1 MVVAASIACIVA
13 GIVIVAQLGWFLHDS
28 SVHGTAL
35 IHRAHRA
42 IAAAAADGAACLGPV
57 GDAAAAG
64 GPDRGPP
71 SPRTT
76 TQDRSTTP
84 DRSGTPRGLLEAPSL
99 GLVAPVREGASDSV
113 LNDAV
118 GHIPA
123 SAWPGHPGT
132 SVFSAHDV
140 TWFSRIDGLM
150 PGDEIRYVTPCRTYT
165 YRVTSHRIVPAGY
178 AVYNTAIPSMVLDTC
193 YPLDALYLTNARYLV
208 YATLAVTSPTSLLP
222 PPRASPVSL
231 TVPAPRALAAQ
242 GLGLEQNE
250 VPLGRLHLA
259 GAPSPAW
266 RETNA
271 PLRTEA
277 AALTAYFGVI
287 RSAEQGK
294 RIWWEDLAP
303 SVPQPSATG
312 LWEGEITGYDTR
324 LDVTLRVQGDR
335 ALSATLTAVVT
346 TADLNQ
352 SGTYDVTVTE
362 TATATGRLL
371 VSGFTMRPASPL
383 CTWPRIRPA
392 NPMLP
397 VAAPTPE
404 TTHHPALRQEIA
416 CSPRC
421 AIRGVGQAP
430 APHLPR

>member
-1 MVVAASIACIVA
+1 MEMIGWDRNLDTEGFARGTGGCWPPGGRVKIRGSPQTHLMIVAASIACIVA
-13 GIVIVAQLGWFLHDS
+13 GVVIVAQLGCFLRDS
-28 SVHGTAL
+28 AVQGTAL

-42 IAAAAADGAACLGPV
+42 IAAAAANGTACLGTI
-57 GDAAAAG
+57 GHAAAAG
-64 GPDRGPP
+64 APGHGPP

-84 DRSGTPRGLLEAPSL
+84 DWNGIPRGLLEVPSL
-99 GLVAPVREGASDSV
+99 GLVAPVREGASDAV

-150 PGDEIRYVTPCRTYT
+150 PGDEIRYVAPCRTYT

-178 AVYNTAIPSMVLDTC
+178 PVYNTATPSMVLDTC
-193 YPLDALYLTNARYLV
+193 YPLDALYLTNTRYLV
-208 YATLAVTSPTSLLP
+208 YATLAVTSPTSLPP
-222 PPRASPVSL
+222 PPRASPIPL
-231 TVPAPRALAAQ
+231 TVPAPKALAAQ

-250 VPLGRLHLA
+250 VPLGTLSLA
-259 GAPSPAW
+259 GAPSPTW

-271 PLRTEA
+271 PLQTEA

-287 RSAEQGK
+287 RSAEQGE
-294 RIWWEDLAP
+294 RTWWEDLAP

-346 TADLNQ
+346 TADFNQ

-362 TATATGRLL
+362 NATATGRLL
-371 VSGFTMRPASPL
+371 VSGFTMRPES
-383 CTWPRIRPA
+383 
-392 NPMLP
+392 
-397 VAAPTPE
+397 
-404 TTHHPALRQEIA
+404 
-416 CSPRC
+416 S
-421 AIRGVGQAP
+421 
-430 APHLPR
+430 

>member
-13 GIVIVAQLGWFLHDS
+13 GVVIVAQLGWFLRDS
-28 SVHGTAL
+28 SVHGTVL
-35 IHRAHRA
+35 IHRARGA
-42 IAAAAADGAACLGPV
+42 IAAAAANRAACLGPV
-57 GDAAAAG
+57 GHAAAAG
-64 GPDRGPP
+64 GPDHGPP
-71 SPRTT
+71 SPRT

-84 DRSGTPRGLLEAPSL
+84 DRSGTPRGLLQAPSL
-99 GLVAPVREGASDSV
+99 GLVAPVREGASDAV

-165 YRVTSHRIVPAGY
+165 YRVASHRVVPAGY

-193 YPLDALYLTNARYLV
+193 YPLDALYPTNARYLV
-208 YATLAVTSPTSLLP
+208 YATLAVTSPTTLLP
-222 PPRASPVSL
+222 PPRASPVPL

-250 VPLGRLHLA
+250 VPLGTLRLA
-259 GAPSPAW
+259 GAPSPTW

-271 PLRTEA
+271 PLQTEA
-277 AALTAYFGVI
+277 AALTEYFAVI

-335 ALSATLTAVVT
+335 TLSATLTAAVT
-346 TADLNQ
+346 TAGSEQ
-352 SGTYDVTVTE
+352 PGTYDVTVIE

-371 VSGFTMRPASPL
+371 VSKFTMRPES
-383 CTWPRIRPA
+383 
-392 NPMLP
+392 
-397 VAAPTPE
+397 
-404 TTHHPALRQEIA
+404 
-416 CSPRC
+416 S
-421 AIRGVGQAP
+421 
-430 APHLPR
+430 

>member
-1 MVVAASIACIVA
+1 MGPEAGYWGGRLKIRGSPRAHLVVVAASIACIVA
-13 GIVIVAQLGWFLHDS
+13 GAMIVAQLGWFLHDS
-28 SVHGTAL
+28 SVHGTGL
-35 IHRAHRA
+35 IYRARRA
-42 IAAAAADGAACLGPV
+42 IAAAAADGAACLDPV
-57 GDAAAAG
+57 GDAAAAAG
-64 GPDRGPP
+64 
-71 SPRTT
+71 T
-76 TQDRSTTP
+76 
-84 DRSGTPRGLLEAPSL
+84 TPRGLLEAPSL

-165 YRVTSHRIVPAGY
+165 YRVTSHRVVPAGY

-193 YPLDALYLTNARYLV
+193 YPLDALYPTNARYLV
-208 YATLAVTSPTSLLP
+208 YATLAVTAPTSVLP
-222 PPRASPVSL
+222 PPRASPVPL

-250 VPLGRLHLA
+250 VPLGRLRLA

-271 PLRTEA
+271 PLQTEA

-287 RSAEQGK
+287 RSAEQGE

-303 SVPQPSATG
+303 SVPQTSATG

-335 ALSATLTAVVT
+335 TLDATLTAEVT
-346 TADLNQ
+346 TAGSGQ
-352 SGTYDVTVTE
+352 PGTYDITVTE

-371 VSGFTMRPASPL
+371 VSKFRM
-383 CTWPRIRPA
+383 WP
-392 NPMLP
+392 
-397 VAAPTPE
+397 E
-404 TTHHPALRQEIA
+404 
-416 CSPRC
+416 SS
-421 AIRGVGQAP
+421 
-430 APHLPR
+430 

>member
-1 MVVAASIACIVA
+1 MVVAASITCIAA
-13 GIVIVAQLGWFLHDS
+13 GVVIVAQLGWFLRDS

-35 IHRAHRA
+35 THRARRS
-42 IAAAAADGAACLGPV
+42 IAAAAANGAACLSP
-57 GDAAAAG
+57 AAAAG
-64 GPDRGPP
+64 GPDHGPP

-76 TQDRSTTP
+76 TQDRSTAT
-84 DRSGTPRGLLEAPSL
+84 DWSGTPRGLLEAPSL
-99 GLVAPVREGASDSV
+99 GLVAPVREGVNDAV

-118 GHIPA
+118 GHVPA

-165 YRVTSHRIVPAGY
+165 YRVTSHRVVPAGY
-178 AVYNTAIPSMVLDTC
+178 PVYNTAIPSMVLDTC

-222 PPRASPVSL
+222 PPRASPVPL

-250 VPLGRLHLA
+250 VPLGRLRLA
-259 GAPSPAW
+259 GAPSPTW

-271 PLRTEA
+271 PLQTEA

-303 SVPQPSATG
+303 SVPQPFATG
-312 LWEGEITGYDTR
+312 LWDGEITGYDTR

-335 ALSATLTAVVT
+335 ALGATLNAVVT
-346 TADLNQ
+346 TADFNQ
-352 SGTYDVTVTE
+352 SGTYDITVTE
-362 TATATGRLL
+362 TTTATARLL
-371 VSGFTMRPASPL
+371 VSSFTMRPES
-383 CTWPRIRPA
+383 
-392 NPMLP
+392 
-397 VAAPTPE
+397 
-404 TTHHPALRQEIA
+404 
-416 CSPRC
+416 S
-421 AIRGVGQAP
+421 
-430 APHLPR
+430 

>member
-1 MVVAASIACIVA
+1 MQPQPA
-13 GIVIVAQLGWFLHDS
+13 GPG
-28 SVHGTAL
+28 HG
-35 IHRAHRA
+35 
-42 IAAAAADGAACLGPV
+42 PS
-57 GDAAAAG
+57 
-64 GPDRGPP
+64 
-71 SPRTT
+71 SPRAT

-99 GLVAPVREGASDSV
+99 GLVAPVREGASDAV
-113 LNDAV
+113 LDDAV

-123 SAWPGHPGT
+123 SPWPGHPGT

-140 TWFSRIDGLM
+140 TWFSRIDGLV

-165 YRVTSHRIVPAGY
+165 YRVTSHRVVPAGY
-178 AVYNTAIPSMVLDTC
+178 PVYNTAIPSMVLDTC

-222 PPRASPVSL
+222 PPRASPVPL

-250 VPLGRLHLA
+250 VPLGRLRLA
-259 GAPSPAW
+259 GAPSPTW

-271 PLRTEA
+271 PLQAEA

-294 RIWWEDLAP
+294 RIWWEALAP
-303 SVPQPSATG
+303 SVPQRSATG

-335 ALSATLTAVVT
+335 TLGATLTAEVT
-346 TADLNQ
+346 TAGSGQ
-352 SGTYDVTVTE
+352 PGTYDITVTE
-362 TATATGRLL
+362 TVTATGRLL
-371 VSGFTMRPASPL
+371 VSRFTMRPES
-383 CTWPRIRPA
+383 
-392 NPMLP
+392 
-397 VAAPTPE
+397 
-404 TTHHPALRQEIA
+404 
-416 CSPRC
+416 S
-421 AIRGVGQAP
+421 
-430 APHLPR
+430 

>member
-13 GIVIVAQLGWFLHDS
+13 GAVIVAQLGWFLHDS
-28 SVHGTAL
+28 SVHGTGL
-35 IHRAHRA
+35 IHRARGA
-42 IAAAAADGAACLGPV
+42 IAAAAADGAACLGP
-57 GDAAAAG
+57 GTRRPLPNNHT
-64 GPDRGPP
+64 GPQHPP
-71 SPRTT
+71 A
-76 TQDRSTTP
+76 
-84 DRSGTPRGLLEAPSL
+84 RSGTPRGLLEAPSL
-99 GLVAPVREGASDSV
+99 GLVAPVREGASDAV

-165 YRVTSHRIVPAGY
+165 YRVTSHRVVPAGY
-178 AVYNTAIPSMVLDTC
+178 PVYNTVIPSMVLDTC
-193 YPLDALYLTNARYLV
+193 YPLDALYPTNARYLV

-222 PPRASPVSL
+222 PPRASPVPL

-250 VPLGRLHLA
+250 VPLGRLRLA

-271 PLRTEA
+271 PLQTEA
-277 AALTAYFGVI
+277 AALTAYFAVI

-335 ALSATLTAVVT
+335 TLGATLTAEVT
-346 TADLNQ
+346 TAGL
-352 SGTYDVTVTE
+352 G
-362 TATATGRLL
+362 
-371 VSGFTMRPASPL
+371 SPE
-383 CTWPRIRPA
+383 
-392 NPMLP
+392 PM
-397 VAAPTPE
+397 T
-404 TTHHPALRQEIA
+404 
-416 CSPRC
+416 SP
-421 AIRGVGQAP
+421 
-430 APHLPR
+430 

>member
-13 GIVIVAQLGWFLHDS
+13 GAVIVVQLGWFLRDS

-35 IHRAHRA
+35 IHRARGA
-42 IAAAAADGAACLGPV
+42 IAAAAANGAACLGPV
-57 GDAAAAG
+57 GQAAAAG
-64 GPDRGPP
+64 GPGHGPP
-71 SPRTT
+71 APRTT
-76 TQDRSTTP
+76 APDRGTTP
-84 DRSGTPRGLLEAPSL
+84 DRGGTPRGLLEAPSL
-99 GLVAPVREGASDSV
+99 GLVAPVREGASDAV

-140 TWFSRIDGLM
+140 TWFSRIGGLR
-150 PGDEIRYVTPCRTYT
+150 PGDEIRYLTPCRTYT
-165 YRVTSHRIVPAGY
+165 YRVTSHRVVPAGY
-178 AVYNTAIPSMVLDTC
+178 PVYSTAIPSMVLDTC
-193 YPLDALYLTNARYLV
+193 YPLDALYPTNARYLV
-208 YATLAVTSPTSLLP
+208 YATLAVTSPTSLPP
-222 PPRASPVSL
+222 PPRASPVPL

-250 VPLGRLHLA
+250 VPLGRLRLA

-271 PLRTEA
+271 PLQTEA

-287 RSAEQGK
+287 RSAGQGR

-303 SVPQPSATG
+303 SVPLPAATG
-312 LWEGEITGYDTR
+312 LWKGEITGYDTR

-335 ALSATLTAVVT
+335 TLGATLTAEVT
-346 TADLNQ
+346 TAGSGQ
-352 SGTYDVTVTE
+352 PGTYDLTVTE

-371 VSGFTMRPASPL
+371 VSRFTMRPES
-383 CTWPRIRPA
+383 
-392 NPMLP
+392 
-397 VAAPTPE
+397 
-404 TTHHPALRQEIA
+404 
-416 CSPRC
+416 S
-421 AIRGVGQAP
+421 
-430 APHLPR
+430 

>member
-1 MVVAASIACIVA
+1 MRPPARGLAGGRTLAGWKSSPGPESGYWGGRLKIKGSPRAHLVVVAASIACIVA
-13 GIVIVAQLGWFLHDS
+13 GAVIVAQLGWFLHDS
-28 SVHGTAL
+28 SVHGAGL
-35 IHRAHRA
+35 IHRARRA
-42 IAAAAADGAACLGPV
+42 IAAAAADGAACLAPV
-57 GDAAAAG
+57 GDAAAAAG
-64 GPDRGPP
+64 
-71 SPRTT
+71 T
-76 TQDRSTTP
+76 
-84 DRSGTPRGLLEAPSL
+84 TPRGLLEAPSL

-165 YRVTSHRIVPAGY
+165 YRVTSHRVVPAGY

-222 PPRASPVSL
+222 PPRASPVPL

-250 VPLGRLHLA
+250 VPLGRLRLA

-287 RSAEQGK
+287 RSAEQGE

-335 ALSATLTAVVT
+335 TLGATLTAEVT
-346 TADLNQ
+346 TAGSGQ
-352 SGTYDVTVTE
+352 PGTYDITVTE

-371 VSGFTMRPASPL
+371 VSKFTM
-383 CTWPRIRPA
+383 WP
-392 NPMLP
+392 
-397 VAAPTPE
+397 E
-404 TTHHPALRQEIA
+404 
-416 CSPRC
+416 SS
-421 AIRGVGQAP
+421 
-430 APHLPR
+430 